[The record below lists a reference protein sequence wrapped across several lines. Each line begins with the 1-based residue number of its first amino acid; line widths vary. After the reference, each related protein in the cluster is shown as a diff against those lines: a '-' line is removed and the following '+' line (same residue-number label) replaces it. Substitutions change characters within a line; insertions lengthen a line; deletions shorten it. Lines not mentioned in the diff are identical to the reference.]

1 MHKEVKVLQ
10 GVCTYWSHQAVCVI
24 INRCRHCLNGEII
37 HLILSFYKTEI
48 FYFIFSSISKLCLF
62 TIVEVVR
69 GKNIRG
75 FRILER
81 WKWPDMQE
89 YDTDQDYWKKMKMPP
104 HCRHLFS
111 QESLPPLRT
120 GSGFNG
126 CHQKY
131 FYRIRTNKINVT
143 ETHRNAWPVV
153 DNRRRVGRIIYG
165 QESGQGK
172 HKETMIRTREWDE
185 DKDKEVDKGGETM
198 VNLGCTPHQS
208 LVGNQWIEAD
218 RHCIQNIFIKMYLF
232 SEEYVQLRRIM
243 FKNRK

>member
-1 MHKEVKVLQ
+1 MFVHHCGGGQREKYPWVPDPGKVDTAENDRICMKMM
-10 GVCTYWSHQAVCVI
+10 GGYWSRLLKEDENA
-24 INRCRHCLNGEII
+24 
-37 HLILSFYKTEI
+37 
-48 FYFIFSSISKLCLF
+48 
-62 TIVEVVR
+62 
-69 GKNIRG
+69 
-75 FRILER
+75 
-81 WKWPDMQE
+81 
-89 YDTDQDYWKKMKMPP
+89 P

-172 HKETMIRTREWDE
+172 HKETMIRTREWD
-185 DKDKEVDKGGETM
+185 KDKEV
-198 VNLGCTPHQS
+198 
-208 LVGNQWIEAD
+208 
-218 RHCIQNIFIKMYLF
+218 
-232 SEEYVQLRRIM
+232 EERPWLISVARLISYW
-243 FKNRK
+243 